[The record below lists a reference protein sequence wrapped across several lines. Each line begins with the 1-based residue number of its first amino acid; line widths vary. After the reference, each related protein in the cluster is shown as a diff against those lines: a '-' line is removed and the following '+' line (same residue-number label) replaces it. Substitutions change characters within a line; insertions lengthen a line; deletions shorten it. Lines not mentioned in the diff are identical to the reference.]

1 MCCISLENVPFCGVN
16 GEMGFSKPDIAEVVV
31 PEAVNGGGFKNAV
44 AASFGMA
51 AAAAAA
57 AGAVAGGFI
66 VLEPDVTSKK
76 GCLKSAKAV
85 ANGGDLR
92 ISLRP

>member
-1 MCCISLENVPFCGVN
+1 
-16 GEMGFSKPDIAEVVV
+16 
-31 PEAVNGGGFKNAV
+31 V
-44 AASFGMA
+44 AASFGM

-66 VLEPDVTSKK
+66 VLEPEVASKK

>member
-1 MCCISLENVPFCGVN
+1 
-16 GEMGFSKPDIAEVVV
+16 MGFSNPDIAEVVV

-57 AGAVAGGFI
+57 GAVAGGFI
-66 VLEPDVTSKK
+66 VLEPWVTSKK

>member
-16 GEMGFSKPDIAEVVV
+16 GEMGFSKPEIAEVVV

-51 AAAAAA
+51 AAAAA
-57 AGAVAGGFI
+57 GAVAGGFI
-66 VLEPDVTSKK
+66 ILDPEVASRK

-92 ISLRP
+92 MSLRP